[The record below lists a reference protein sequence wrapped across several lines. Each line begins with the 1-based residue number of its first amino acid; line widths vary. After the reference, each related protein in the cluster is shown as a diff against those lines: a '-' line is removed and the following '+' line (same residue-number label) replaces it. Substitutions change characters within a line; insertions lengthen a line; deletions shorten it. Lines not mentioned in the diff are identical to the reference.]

1 MQQPCL
7 FIGGNDDGLTH
18 PAPDGAESL
27 QWPVGITGRETY
39 NRLTLSLGDAA
50 ITVYIHESLTPTE
63 ALSRVIEHYKAR
75 AVNMPGG
82 RR

>member
-18 PAPDGAESL
+18 PAPDSAESL
-27 QWPVGITGRETY
+27 QWPSGLTSRERY
-39 NRLTLSLGDAA
+39 HRVTLSLDDASA
-50 ITVYIHESLTPTE
+50 DIFVHESLTLE
-63 ALSRVIEHYKAR
+63 QALNRLVEYYKAWAINR
-75 AVNMPGG
+75 PGG